1 MYSVFYTSAAS
12 RHLRKLPHAVRASV
26 RDDVEALA
34 ANPRTVQTE
43 KLAGAH
49 DAYRLRVGDYRV
61 LYTIDDRIR
70 RVVIYRIAHRRESYR

>member
-1 MYSVFYTSAAS
+1 
-12 RHLRKLPHAVRASV
+12 
-26 RDDVEALA
+26 
-34 ANPRTVQTE
+34 VQTE